1 MVEHLDEVGTFN
13 CRVPLLPELWGR
25 DDGFPS
31 IKKGRFIRS
40 KHVKNHSV
48 HVLARL
54 CRLAVDDNVCQFGVE
69 RCPRLPLWWRRGF
82 GGKRDMLPISR
93 VVRSEQLAK
102 VVLCGTQCIGP
113 RLTESVIVSE
123 TVFLSYMRKGK

>member
-1 MVEHLDEVGTFN
+1 
-13 CRVPLLPELWGR
+13 
-25 DDGFPS
+25 
-31 IKKGRFIRS
+31 
-40 KHVKNHSV
+40 
-48 HVLARL
+48 
-54 CRLAVDDNVCQFGVE
+54 
-69 RCPRLPLWWRRGF
+69 
-82 GGKRDMLPISR
+82 MLPISR